1 MTCIWEVMCI
11 GQGVYEQRD
20 LKQMGHK
27 TRDMCVLLALLTLVP
42 LLADTVLGVCPANN
56 VPGTVTIVASSK

>member
-27 TRDMCVLLALLTLVP
+27 TRDMCVLLALLTV
-42 LLADTVLGVCPANN
+42 LLNKLQTN
-56 VPGTVTIVASSK
+56 VMKCNFASVVVITPRCV